1 MKRKFFV
8 ILISIFLSTLSLG
21 MENYQKIILK
31 EVNIE
36 REKNHLKPLK
46 IDNCLNK
53 IAVIKAKD
61 MAKDKKMSHTSK
73 KFGATFNLIKKE
85 NIHFTKAAE
94 NIASGHKTP
103 EFVTERWLKS
113 KGHRKNILEEE
124 YRFIGIGK
132 AIDSNGKT
140 YWVQLFIN

>member
-46 IDNCLNK
+46 IDNRLNK

-61 MAKDKKMSHTSK
+61 MAREKKMSHTSK

-103 EFVTERWLKS
+103 EFVVERWLKS
-113 KGHRKNILEEE
+113 KGHHKNILGKD

-132 AIDSNGKT
+132 ASDNEGKL
-140 YWVQLFIN
+140 YWVQIFTN

>member
-1 MKRKFFV
+1 MKRKIFV
-8 ILISIFLSTLSLG
+8 ILISIFLSTLSLSI
-21 MENYQKIILK
+21 EDYQKIILK

-46 IDNCLNK
+46 IDNRLNK

-61 MAKDKKMSHTSK
+61 MAKTKKMSHTSK

-85 NIHFTKAAE
+85 KIHFTKAAE

-103 EFVTERWLKS
+103 KFVVERWLKS
-113 KGHRKNILEEE
+113 KGHRKNILERD
-124 YRFIGIGK
+124 YKFIGIGK
-132 AIDSNGKT
+132 ATDSDGKI
-140 YWVQLFIN
+140 YWVQLFTN

>member
-1 MKRKFFV
+1 MKRKFFI
-8 ILISIFLSTLSLG
+8 ILILIFLSTLSLG
-21 MENYQKIILK
+21 IEDYQKIILK

-46 IDNCLNK
+46 IDSRLNK

-61 MAKDKKMSHTSK
+61 MAKDKKMSHISK

-103 EFVTERWLKS
+103 EFVVERWLKS
-113 KGHRKNILEEE
+113 KEHRKNILGKD

-132 AIDSNGKT
+132 ASDNEGKL
-140 YWVQLFIN
+140 YWVQIFIN

>member
-21 MENYQKIILK
+21 IEDYQKIILK

-46 IDNCLNK
+46 IDNRLNK

-61 MAKDKKMSHTSK
+61 MAREKKMSHTSK

-94 NIASGHKTP
+94 NIAFGHKTP
-103 EFVTERWLKS
+103 EFVVERWLKS
-113 KGHRKNILEEE
+113 KGHHKNILGKD

-132 AIDSNGKT
+132 ASDNEGKL
-140 YWVQLFIN
+140 YWVQIFTN

>member
-46 IDNCLNK
+46 IDNRLNK

-61 MAKDKKMSHTSK
+61 MAREKKMSHTSK

-103 EFVTERWLKS
+103 EFVVERWMKS
-113 KGHRKNILEEE
+113 KGHRKNILGKD

-132 AIDSNGKT
+132 ASDNEGKL
-140 YWVQLFIN
+140 YWVQIFTN

>member
-46 IDNCLNK
+46 IDNRLNK

-61 MAKDKKMSHTSK
+61 MAREKKMSHTSK

-103 EFVTERWLKS
+103 EFLVERWLKS
-113 KGHRKNILEEE
+113 KGHHKNILGKD

-132 AIDSNGKT
+132 ASDNEGKL
-140 YWVQLFIN
+140 YWVQIFTN

>member
-21 MENYQKIILK
+21 IEDYQKIILK
-31 EVNIE
+31 KVNIE
-36 REKNHLKPLK
+36 REKNYLKPLK
-46 IDNCLNK
+46 IDNRLNK
-53 IAVIKAKD
+53 IAMIKAKD
-61 MAKDKKMSHTSK
+61 MAKDGKMSHISK

-85 NIHFTKAAE
+85 KIHFSKAAE

-103 EFVTERWLKS
+103 EFVVERWLKS
-113 KGHRKNILEEE
+113 KGHRKNILEKD

-132 AIDSNGKT
+132 TVDSDGKT

>member
-8 ILISIFLSTLSLG
+8 ILISIFLSKLSLG

-46 IDNCLNK
+46 IDNRLNK
-53 IAVIKAKD
+53 IAIVKAKD
-61 MAKDKKMSHTSK
+61 MAREKKMSHTSK
-73 KFGATFNLIKKE
+73 KFGVTFNLIKKE
-85 NIHFTKAAE
+85 GISYTKAAE

-113 KGHRKNILEEE
+113 KGHHKNILGKD

-132 AIDSNGKT
+132 ASDNEGKL
-140 YWVQLFIN
+140 YWVQIFTN